1 MTLSKDRL
9 RKFTALQ
16 NQQPRLTKQF
26 LQEENI
32 TRRLPNG

>member
-1 MTLSKDRL
+1 MTLSKIDYE
-9 RKFTALQ
+9 KFTALQ